1 MIKLV
6 IKKALSLFLM
16 YSLLMKSHS
25 LGIYFHLHSFQIILF
40 PKFALICWQGIELG
54 CVFFSSVLRLLGGEY
69 SNCY

>member
-25 LGIYFHLHSFQIILF
+25 LGIYFHFHSFQIILF
-40 PKFALICWQGIELG
+40 PKFALIYWQGIELG
-54 CVFFSSVLRLLGGEY
+54 CVFFFSILRLLGGEY